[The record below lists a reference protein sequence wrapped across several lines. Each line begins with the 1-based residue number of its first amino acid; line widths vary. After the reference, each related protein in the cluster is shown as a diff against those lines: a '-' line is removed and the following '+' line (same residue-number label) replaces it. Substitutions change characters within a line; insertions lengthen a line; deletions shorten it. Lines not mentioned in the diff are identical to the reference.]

1 MGAICLSTRALFAK
15 PARADN
21 ELVAW
26 HQSLMCNCRTIILL
40 AIKNESQQGEVWRVW
55 DQEEAMPQIST
66 DIQHP
71 RRSAH
76 ARLAVRDWLETQSR
90 MIAYWRDVL
99 VSAGECDDLV
109 AILDEHADVLLM
121 AALQGDG
128 ENPVHQ

>member
-1 MGAICLSTRALFAK
+1 MQV
-15 PARADN
+15 
-21 ELVAW
+21 E
-26 HQSLMCNCRTIILL
+26 
-40 AIKNESQQGEVWRVW
+40 
-55 DQEEAMPQIST
+55 
-66 DIQHP
+66 IQDT

-76 ARLAVRDWLETQSR
+76 VRLAVRDWLETQSR

-109 AILDEHADVLLM
+109 EILDDHADVLLM